1 MVRGVIAPSCS
12 NNQNYSIM
20 KTTVK
25 YIMRAICALLGM
37 IAFLVLVGE
46 PTDEVT
52 LSECIFMKIVSLV
65 IMWGAFKVYVCT
77 LSERERRELE
87 DEQI

>member
-1 MVRGVIAPSCS
+1 
-12 NNQNYSIM
+12 
-20 KTTVK
+20 
-25 YIMRAICALLGM
+25 MRAICALLGM

-87 DEQI
+87 DEQV

>member
-1 MVRGVIAPSCS
+1 MVRGVIAPSCP

-25 YIMRAICALLGM
+25 YIMRAICALLGI

-77 LSERERRELE
+77 LSERERRELK
-87 DEQI
+87 DEQV